1 MVELAR
7 LERVYG
13 RKVIQGSNPC
23 LSAIVKCLISDG
35 VFYYATSGD
44 PNPKGSAQWPRKIER
59 GHMFYLSSHGEARA
73 KGSRAIPVSPLSSD

>member
-23 LSAIVKCLISDG
+23 LSASKFDYCCFLQK
-35 VFYYATSGD
+35 YSGSEASLET
-44 PNPKGSAQWPRKIER
+44 NSAR
-59 GHMFYLSSHGEARA
+59 H
-73 KGSRAIPVSPLSSD
+73 

>member
-23 LSAIVKCLISDG
+23 LSAKLDYRSNAR
-35 VFYYATSGD
+35 YNSGRFVC
-44 PNPKGSAQWPRKIER
+44 PQPG
-59 GHMFYLSSHGEARA
+59 YLRNNVLSE
-73 KGSRAIPVSPLSSD
+73 VSTAFV

>member
-23 LSAIVKCLISDG
+23 LSAKYNSADIRADISLLHRFENIIRLHGVKD
-35 VFYYATSGD
+35 D
-44 PNPKGSAQWPRKIER
+44 NR
-59 GHMFYLSSHGEARA
+59 
-73 KGSRAIPVSPLSSD
+73 